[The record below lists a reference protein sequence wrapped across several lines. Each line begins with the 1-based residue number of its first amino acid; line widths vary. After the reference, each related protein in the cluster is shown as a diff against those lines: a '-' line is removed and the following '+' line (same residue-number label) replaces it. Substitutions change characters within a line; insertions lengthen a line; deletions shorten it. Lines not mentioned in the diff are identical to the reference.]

1 MPRRLLLALCPL
13 LTLAPALAEVPNL
26 TTQTTATTGAAGAA
40 AQLVLAQ
47 RVFRQARLTGDPVLL
62 LTSIRLARGVTT
74 RPAPGWALMGE
85 SDPPPLQGPVRGGP
99 ANPGS
104 AEAFAI
110 LQGLAVDDP
119 DLQDLAYDLT
129 AQVPQPRKPVAS
141 VAPGGLGA
149 GNQDE
154 WRIPLSGSAP
164 AEIALIGDGGGPL
177 GLAVT
182 DDTGAVICAHP
193 PSPDPALCRFT
204 PARNGFFTVQVTNA
218 GVEWNSYQLVGN

>member
-1 MPRRLLLALCPL
+1 MPRRLLCALCPL
-13 LTLAPALAEVPNL
+13 LTIAPALADVPNL
-26 TTQTTATTGAAGAA
+26 TPQTAATTGAA

-47 RVFRQARLTGDPVLL
+47 RVYREAGTTGDPILL
-62 LTSIRLARGVTT
+62 LTAIRLARGVTT
-74 RPAPGWALMGE
+74 RPAPAWRLTHE
-85 SDPPPLQGPVRGGP
+85 SEPPPMPGPERSGP
-99 ANPGS
+99 PNPGGE
-104 AEAFAI
+104 AAFAI

-129 AQVPQPRKPVAS
+129 AQAPQARKPVAS

-154 WRIPLSGSAP
+154 WRLPLSGSAP

-177 GLAVT
+177 GLTIT
-182 DDTGAVICAHP
+182 DDSGAVICAHP
-193 PSPDPALCRFT
+193 PSLDPALCRFT

-218 GVEWNSYQLVGN
+218 GPEWNSYQLVGN